1 MNSAPAGHTWHCLN
15 KLGIMKCE
23 HTLKSLF
30 LSKARKTFKWDPEW
44 VFKYICNGKEFD
56 LLL

>member
-1 MNSAPAGHTWHCLN
+1 
-15 KLGIMKCE
+15 MKCE

-44 VFKYICNGKEFD
+44 VFKYICNVKEFD